1 MALIYLGWFSTQKNI
16 IKKYKKK
23 NENKKA
29 LLKKL
34 QLEKEATPASKNIV
48 VAESRK
54 LKIKFDSKLA

>member
-1 MALIYLGWFSTQKNI
+1 MIFDPKEYH
-16 IKKYKKK
+16 KKVKKK

-34 QLEKEATPASKNIV
+34 QLEKEATPASKNVV